1 MVSREKSGRHQPR
14 APKQKFKKSMGD
26 RLFDGFNVLFML
38 FILFVTLYPFW
49 EQLVMSFSSGYA
61 VYEGG
66 IKLWP
71 KQFSL
76 EAFQVAFDYDA
87 IWVGYRNTIFRAIIG
102 TAFSLMVS
110 AMLAYPLSKKHLPAR
125 RFFTTMLIFTMIFSG
140 GLIPSYLL
148 IQQLH
153 LFDTFWA
160 LILPTAVVPW
170 NIFVLRNFFMSIPSE
185 IEESVQVDGGGWY
198 TIFFKFVLPLS
209 KPVLATVGLWIMVSH
224 WNAWLDAL
232 LYVRDPAKQ
241 VLQIILRNILV
252 VNDMTDINNVM
263 NEASRGVDLTG
274 PTLKAAVVMMSILP
288 MLIIYPFIQK
298 YFTKGVMV
306 GSVKG

>member
-1 MVSREKSGRHQPR
+1 
-14 APKQKFKKSMGD
+14 MGD

-110 AMLAYPLSKKHLPAR
+110 AMLAY
-125 RFFTTMLIFTMIFSG
+125 
-140 GLIPSYLL
+140 
-148 IQQLH
+148 
-153 LFDTFWA
+153 
-160 LILPTAVVPW
+160 
-170 NIFVLRNFFMSIPSE
+170 
-185 IEESVQVDGGGWY
+185 
-198 TIFFKFVLPLS
+198 PLS